1 MVTALMT
8 LPSCLLII
16 STKLI
21 GGTGASSREPSM
33 KSTAVTWIWSPARL
47 VQSAGRRCELAD
59 LGELAVDDG
68 LVGLVAEIGD
78 QPCAIDQDGDEEL
91 LDGKAVATVSVVLDE
106 TSKLVSPR
114 GGSCASLEFLPPL
127 GVDL

>member
-33 KSTAVTWIWSPARL
+33 KSTAVTWIWSPRCLSSPPAVAASWLISASLLSTIAWLLLSPRSATSRARL
-47 VQSAGRRCELAD
+47 
-59 LGELAVDDG
+59 
-68 LVGLVAEIGD
+68 
-78 QPCAIDQDGDEEL
+78 
-91 LDGKAVATVSVVLDE
+91 
-106 TSKLVSPR
+106 TSTAMKS
-114 GGSCASLEFLPPL
+114 FLTK
-127 GVDL
+127 